1 MPKMPCECVSVETIS
16 CTYIIIRI
24 YLYVFKYS
32 MQIYKDSVGWHCTY
46 QAPFFEKIYL
56 PIKTASSY
64 YQRLQPEGLVPQPP
78 NIPLGLTAGSSD
90 NQCSRSNFVDCESGV
105 GRFSYRLCNDIY
117 IYTCT
122 YIYISSDLV
131 IRVQDSKFALNLSAN
146 VYDVYGV
153 RECKKGPQCPKRPRC
168 PRKARNLLQ

>member
-1 MPKMPCECVSVETIS
+1 MCICRNL
-16 CTYIIIRI
+16 RI
-24 YLYVFKYS
+24 YS
-32 MQIYKDSVGWHCTY
+32 MQIYLQCTKILLVGIS
-46 QAPFFEKIYL
+46 QAPFLEKICL

-90 NQCSRSNFVDCESGV
+90 KP
-105 GRFSYRLCNDIY
+105 RFKVQFCRLRIWIGLEDSPIDYKCNDIY
-117 IYTCT
+117 IYI
-122 YIYISSDLV
+122 IYVKIYSSDLV

-146 VYDVYGV
+146 VYGV
-153 RECKKGPQCPKRPRC
+153 RECKKGPQCPKRPTC

>member
-1 MPKMPCECVSVETIS
+1 MPKIPCECVSVETIS
-16 CTYIIIRI
+16 RTHIIIRT
-24 YLYVFKYS
+24 YVFIYS
-32 MQIYKDSVGWHCTY
+32 MQIYKDSVGWHCTS

-117 IYTCT
+117 IYTCIRT
-122 YIYISSDLV
+122 CIYIYSSDLV

-146 VYDVYGV
+146 VYGV
-153 RECKKGPQCPKRPRC
+153 GECKKGPQCPKRPRC